1 MEPITHYSMH
11 WKMSKHVSGEL
22 NGFPKAP
29 SLADRKSKSSIL
41 PPFLADLN
49 FSPNDCQPIHFLA
62 ISRSKPHLSMFEI
75 FLWLNYFFFLLRRI
89 SLFYTQSNL
98 LIGYF
103 VFVCFTLT

>member
-1 MEPITHYSMH
+1 MEPITYYSMH

-41 PPFLADLN
+41 PPFLANLN

-62 ISRSKPHLSMFEI
+62 ISRSKPHVSMFEI
-75 FLWLNYFFFLLRRI
+75 FLWLNYFFLSLEKNISFLY
-89 SLFYTQSNL
+89 SVKFTHWVFCFCL
-98 LIGYF
+98 L
-103 VFVCFTLT
+103 